1 MQGDYIFIL
10 LPPWLILS
18 YFPLPFQDSLAL
30 GKTDDEALKQFRQKF
45 DEALRE
51 SWTTKVNWMAHNVA
65 KDNRS

>member
-1 MQGDYIFIL
+1 MFLLLIFYSL
-10 LPPWLILS
+10 FS
-18 YFPLPFQDSLAL
+18 CQDSLAL

>member
-1 MQGDYIFIL
+1 MLTDVL
-10 LPPWLILS
+10 CL
-18 YFPLPFQDSLAL
+18 QDSLAL
-30 GKTDDEALKQFRQKF
+30 GKTDEEALKQFRQKF

>member
-1 MQGDYIFIL
+1 MQEFYFHCDCAFIVVHVS
-10 LPPWLILS
+10 LS
-18 YFPLPFQDSLAL
+18 SPQDSLAL
-30 GKTDDEALKQFRQKF
+30 GKTDDDALKQFRQKF